1 MERYAILVENT
12 NYNVHYCIKYNNNP
26 IMILITDLDSLQ
38 YFKSCVFL
46 FIAFFL
52 SKYLSLKS
60 NENKLLSR
68 SKLDIFWDL
77 IWKL

>member
-46 FIAFFL
+46 FIAFFFI
-52 SKYLSLKS
+52 K
-60 NENKLLSR
+60 
-68 SKLDIFWDL
+68 IF
-77 IWKL
+77 KFKK